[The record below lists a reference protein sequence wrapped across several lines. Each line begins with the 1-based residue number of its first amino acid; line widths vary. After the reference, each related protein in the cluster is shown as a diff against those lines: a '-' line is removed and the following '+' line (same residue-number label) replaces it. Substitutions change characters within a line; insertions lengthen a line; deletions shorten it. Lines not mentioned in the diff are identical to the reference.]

1 MTKTEYIE
9 RMETLQSLKR
19 LEKQG
24 YEQQKEIIHRDHRHN
39 RELEEQR
46 FRNALQMASTQ
57 YAEKLESLIDQEK
70 HLRLQWAEQEAE
82 EKRRETEAAS
92 HV

>member
-9 RMETLQSLKR
+9 RMETLQSQIR

-24 YEQQKEIIHRDHRHN
+24 YSQRKEIIHRDHRHN

-46 FRNALQMASTQ
+46 FRNALQIAQNEYT
-57 YAEKLESLIDQEK
+57 ERLESLIDQQK

-82 EKRRETEAAS
+82 EKRRETEAA
-92 HV
+92 